1 MPVRVVMFLQG
12 PIVIVAE
19 KPVDGLVQAFTAA
32 GAYPVVEAPWGDA
45 PTAIDEIKPSAVVIT
60 DADGASP
67 KFAQALT
74 RRLSETVPYLPAVMR
89 VRDETALPLP
99 GVLPIGADAPVGQMI
114 ARLSSALR
122 LRSLHATVIGRAKA
136 LQDERNIVAD
146 LPEGDPLDD
155 ATVLVVGRGPAYP
168 ALSTAVGER
177 VGVMGALSLDGA
189 AGCLG
194 AREIDGLVIGDGLPA
209 RSLEAFFHVLADDPR
224 FRDMPVAALGHGIEP
239 ETLGN
244 FVRAPEPAM
253 LVERM
258 LPLVRARALEGQL
271 KRLLDSIEH
280 KGMLDARTGLLFA
293 DAFSRDLDRAI
304 DDAAERGVALS
315 IARFSFEEEMDR
327 RASYDAARLI
337 SRLTRNIDF
346 ACRQDDGS
354 IVAAFTQTDLKAAHV
369 VARRLASVLKHTML
383 RADDG
388 KPNSGPNVTLA
399 TLKDADTAGS
409 LIARISSRPVAAA

>member
-1 MPVRVVMFLQG
+1 MFLQG
-12 PIVIVAE
+12 PIIVVAE
-19 KPVDGLVQAFTAA
+19 KPVEGLIQAFSDA
-32 GAYPVVEAPWGDA
+32 GAYPVVETPWAKAPV
-45 PTAIDEIKPSAVVIT
+45 AIDSIKPSAVVIT
-60 DADGASP
+60 DANGTSP
-67 KFAQALT
+67 KIVEALT
-74 RRLSETVPYLPAVMR
+74 QSVSRAQPYLPAIMR
-89 VRDETALPLP
+89 VRDDATPPLP
-99 GVLPIGADAPVGQMI
+99 GVLPIGAAAPIGQMI
-114 ARLSSALR
+114 ARLSSAIR
-122 LRSLHATVIGRAKA
+122 LRSLHATVIGRAQTLKE
-136 LQDERNIVAD
+136 ERNIIAD

-194 AREIDGLVIGDGLPA
+194 AREVDGLVIGDGLPG
-209 RSLEAFFHVLADDPR
+209 RSLEAFFHVLADDAR
-224 FRDMPVAALGHGIEP
+224 FRDLPVAALGHGVEP
-239 ETLGN
+239 ENLGN
-244 FVRAPEPAM
+244 FIRAPEPAM

-315 IARFSFEEEMDR
+315 VARFSFEDEIDR
-327 RASYDAARLI
+327 RASLDAARLI
-337 SRLTRNIDF
+337 SKLTRNIDF
-346 ACRQDDGS
+346 ACREDDGS
-354 IVAAFTQTDLKAAHV
+354 IVAVFTQTDLKAAHV

-383 RADDG
+383 RANDG
-388 KPNSGPNVTLA
+388 KPNSGPSVTLA

-409 LIARISSRPVAAA
+409 LIARVTSRPVAAA